1 MITVRPAHDR
11 GHADH
16 GWLDSRHTFS
26 FANYY
31 DPAHMGFRQLRVI
44 NEDRVQPKGGFGTHS
59 HQDME
64 IITYV
69 LSGSLAH
76 QDSIGNS
83 STIGVGEVR
92 RMTAGTGIQHSEFN
106 ASTTDPVHFLQIW
119 ILPEQKD
126 LAPSYEQIAFP
137 QETQPGQW
145 QHLAGRDRQPGI
157 VQIHQ
162 DVNLYNAFLKPGET
176 LTSPVAIDRH
186 AWLQLIR
193 GQVRLNGVPL
203 TAGDGVAI
211 GDEPQFTVTA
221 DSDAEILLFDLA

>member
-11 GHADH
+11 GHAQH

-26 FANYY
+26 FSNYY

-44 NEDRVQPKGGFGTHS
+44 NEDRIQPKGGFGTHP
-59 HQDME
+59 HRDME

-83 STIGVGEVR
+83 STIGVGEVQ

-106 ASTTDPVHFLQIW
+106 PSTTDPVHLLQIW
-119 ILPEQKD
+119 ILPDQGG
-126 LAPSYEQIAFP
+126 LPPSYEQVAFP
-137 QETQPGQW
+137 HKTQSGQW

-162 DVNLYNAFLKPGET
+162 DVNLYNAFLKAGET
-176 LTSPVAIDRH
+176 LASPIAPGRH
-186 AWLQLIR
+186 AWLQLIQ
-193 GQVRLNGVPL
+193 GQVRLNDVSL

-211 GDEPQFTVTA
+211 SDEPQFTVTA
-221 DSDAEILLFDLA
+221 DSEAEVLLFDLA